1 MFHETRAKPI
11 WFSLAASSSISTPWT
26 ERAPPVSLRL
36 KAHIALIVCCFFW
49 GVTFVVV
56 KDALADISVFAYMAA
71 RFVLGALPMIWFY
84 REDLRKLTRE
94 EAWAG
99 IQIGLFMFSGYAFQT
114 AGIVRTTPS
123 KAAFITGVSVVLVPV
138 FLAAFWRKQIGAWA
152 WGGAAASFAGL
163 YLLTVPKEGLADL
176 NRGDLMVLACAVLY
190 AFQIIYIAR
199 YSGKYSLGA
208 LSCLQV
214 ILAGVIST
222 IAVPIL
228 NVTHWE
234 PFFIRYTFAMEFGV
248 IVTAIFTTA
257 LAYPLLVWGQR
268 HTTAT
273 NTALILTFE
282 PVFAAITSF
291 VVLHER
297 LGGRALTGAG
307 LILAG
312 ICVAE
317 WKGTIPSAGA

>member
-1 MFHETRAKPI
+1 MD
-11 WFSLAASSSISTPWT
+11 
-26 ERAPPVSLRL
+26 RAPPVSLRL
-36 KAHIALIVCCFFW
+36 KAHIALMVCCFFW

-56 KDALADISVFAYMAA
+56 KDALADISVFAFMAA
-71 RFVLGALPMIWFY
+71 RFVLGGLPLIWLY
-84 REDLRKLTRE
+84 RKDLRKLTRE

-99 IQIGLFMFSGYAFQT
+99 IQVGLFMFGGYAFQT
-114 AGIVRTTPS
+114 AGIARTTPS
-123 KAAFITGVSVVLVPV
+123 KAAFVTGVSVVLVPI
-138 FLAAFWRKQIGAWA
+138 FLAAFWRREIGAWA

-199 YSGKYSLGA
+199 YTGKYSLGA

-214 ILAGVIST
+214 ILAGVLST

-228 NVTHWE
+228 NATHLE
-234 PFFIRYTFAMEFGV
+234 PFFVRYTFAMEFGV

-268 HTTAT
+268 HTTPT

-282 PVFAAITSF
+282 PVFAAITSYHF
-291 VVLHER
+291 LNER
-297 LGGRALTGAG
+297 LGGRALSGAA